1 MNEKKAPKIPA
12 KWLVVIIFALVAY
25 GLGQPVANRKLGLKL
40 PSLASLL
47 GYQDSAD
54 SDKIRPPTIDDTSTN
69 RASDVIDQPDAKQ
82 SSKAS
87 DSRKSTDAAQP
98 PAPEAKVQDNSDSI
112 KVGPASANKSGSTK
126 PATTKPPTGTADKLL
141 YGLLRETG
149 NEDYLSPAGLRF
161 TRGSEEGHRLKHLAK
176 HLEDQPD
183 RPGKHGV
190 FYGDMPQV
198 LKWLDE
204 AYGRASAGAK
214 GTSKREE
221 EERTVYEVNF
231 SKPIGYIGGRDGARQ
246 KNPDSKRLR
255 MVVEGNRLI
264 TAFPF

>member
-1 MNEKKAPKIPA
+1 MIQKNAPQIPV
-12 KWLVVIIFALVAY
+12 KWLVVIVFALVAY
-25 GLGQPVANRKLGLKL
+25 GLGQPVANRQLGWNL

-47 GYQDSAD
+47 GNKDAVLAEREQQSTPSKSAD
-54 SDKIRPPTIDDTSTN
+54 TDKQAANPT
-69 RASDVIDQPDAKQ
+69 
-82 SSKAS
+82 SKAR
-87 DSRKSTDAAQP
+87 DSRKPTDATESSAPQP
-98 PAPEAKVQDNSDSI
+98 SKGQSGSA
-112 KVGPASANKSGSTK
+112 ASGEGSESTANKSRNSRP
-126 PATTKPPTGTADKLL
+126 PATTKPSAGKDEDLL
-141 YGLLRETG
+141 HGLLKEVG
-149 NEDYLSPAGLRF
+149 NEDYLSPAGLRY
-161 TRGSEEGHRLKHLAK
+161 TRGGEEGHRLKHLAR

-190 FYGDMPQV
+190 FIGDMPQV

-204 AYGRASAGAK
+204 AYGRALAGAK

-221 EERTVYEVNF
+221 DGRTVYEASF

-255 MVVEGNRLI
+255 MVVDDNRLI